1 MPVLKHTIFSVILT
15 CVVSIT
21 VLYGQSATL
30 YVEHSYKKYRKTI
43 ADRPETQMSELKRII
58 PAIVYDLRYATE
70 NNFMHRLMYP
80 ANTST
85 AFLRK
90 PAAEALL
97 KVQQDLSKEGLGLKI
112 FDAYRPYTV
121 SIKFWELVKD
131 ERYVANPIK
140 GSNHNRGTA
149 VDLTLINLQTGKE
162 LNMGT
167 GFDNFSDTAH
177 HSFKHLPPEV
187 LANRNR
193 LRTLMNR
200 YGFTELETEWWHYTF
215 KSPVKFDV
223 LDIPFKKLSR

>member
-1 MPVLKHTIFSVILT
+1 MPVLKHTTLSVILT
-15 CVVSIT
+15 CMVSIT

-30 YVEHSYKKYRKTI
+30 YVEHSYKKYREMI
-43 ADRPETQMSELKRII
+43 ADRPEMQMIELKRII
-58 PAIVYDLRYATE
+58 PTVVYDLRYATE

-80 ANTST
+80 ANTNT

-97 KVQQDLSKEGLGLKI
+97 KVQQELDKEGLGIKI
-112 FDAYRPYTV
+112 FDAYRPYAV
-121 SIKFWELVKD
+121 SKKFWKLVQD
-131 ERYVANPIK
+131 ERYVAHPAR

-149 VDLTLINLQTGKE
+149 VDLTLIDLKTGKE

-167 GFDNFSDTAH
+167 GFDNFTDSAH
-177 HSFKHLPPEV
+177 HSFKHLPPEI

-193 LRTLMNR
+193 LRMAMNR

-223 LDIPFKKLSR
+223 LDIPFKKLAK